1 MNSKK
6 QYLIIDSNNLAMRV
20 SFVNSELKNQD
31 NVPTGLHYGY
41 FQSLINLKQK
51 FKGYQF
57 LIVWDGKSLRRK
69 NESEEAVKLG
79 IIPEAYKANRKK
91 EVMPQPILDFYAQA
105 PYLKR
110 ALEYTGIPQI
120 MFSDYE
126 ADDVVG
132 AYCKLLGN
140 DNEVICV
147 TSDGDYAQLLNKN
160 VSIFDGMKNRHIT
173 AMSFKEEYGIT
184 PLQYLDSSCLMGDDG
199 DNIYGVSGWGEKTS
213 IKEIKIYG
221 SWQNLINAYKEK
233 HKELLVKYP
242 NYGWV
247 VSAEEQ
253 REFLEKVVE
262 AKSKKGKIIF
272 PEVKMNMPYARVL
285 LAFAKEEIK
294 IPKTE
299 IMALLFEERIRLA
312 YSLKKMDTDI
322 PDLPEIT
329 QGELNKDRLI
339 EYFDYYDIET
349 LKDAVDLFE

>member
-1 MNSKK
+1 MK
-6 QYLIIDSNNLAMRV
+6 YLLIDSNNLAMRSV
-20 SFVNSELKNQD
+20 FANTELKNSD

-41 FQSLINLKQK
+41 MQSLINLKQK
-51 FKGYQF
+51 FKDYQF
-57 LIVWDGKSLRRK
+57 LIVWDGKSARRIK
-69 NESEEAVKLG
+69 ESQEAVKLG

-110 ALEYTGIPQI
+110 ALEYTGIGQI
-120 MFSDYE
+120 LLPDYE
-126 ADDVVG
+126 ADDVIG
-132 AYCKLLGN
+132 AYCKMLEK

-147 TSDGDYAQLLNKN
+147 TSDGDYAQLLNKK

-173 AMSFKEEYGIT
+173 ESSFKEEYGIT
-184 PLQYLDSSCLMGDDG
+184 PLQYLDSSCLMGDVG
-199 DNIYGVSGWGEKTS
+199 DNIFGVSGWGEKTA
-213 IKEIKIYG
+213 IKEIKTYG
-221 SWQNLINAYKEK
+221 NWKNLINAYKEK
-233 HKELLVKYP
+233 HKGLLVKYP
-242 NYGWV
+242 DYPNEIP
-247 VSAEEQ
+247 SDAEA
-253 REFLEKVVE
+253 REFEENVIE
-262 AKSKKGKIIF
+262 AKTEKGKVKF
-272 PEVKMNMPYARVL
+272 PDVKMGMPYARVL

-299 IMALLFEERIRLA
+299 IMALLFQDRISLA

-329 QGELNKDRLI
+329 QGELNKDRLM